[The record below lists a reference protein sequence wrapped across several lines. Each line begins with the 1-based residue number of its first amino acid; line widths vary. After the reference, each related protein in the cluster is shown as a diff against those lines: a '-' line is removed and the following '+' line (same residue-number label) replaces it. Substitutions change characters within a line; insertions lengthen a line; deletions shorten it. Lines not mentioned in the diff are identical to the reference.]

1 MSSRHRWNIR
11 DLDRNDSL
19 EINEISK
26 RSDGY
31 QKFYLYSTRE
41 VAQIFLDNKREKSL
55 LAGTDPVALDA
66 VGLKIIQAKRDELR
80 GEPWPISPPPICLE
94 AADKVYKLGNSRLE
108 NIEIRTIG
116 WNQDL
121 LL

>member
-1 MSSRHRWNIR
+1 MAIR
-11 DLDRNDSL
+11 NFIFILPGKSP
-19 EINEISK
+19 
-26 RSDGY
+26 
-31 QKFYLYSTRE
+31 KFFWIIKE
-41 VAQIFLDNKREKSL
+41 KKSL